1 LNLNSPNLN
10 LLPNLLAHN
19 TSDDNLPL
27 FDFNQTLGCL
37 DVVFMVLNPRRAI
50 MNVIKYLRL
59 YHAALAI
66 TALLAYITGELGII
80 HAWLGYGV
88 ALIIVMRLIWA
99 MSGVS
104 QLGLSKFYPSFEGIK
119 FNNALTHPAIS
130 RTLLSGIA
138 LSVIAVTITGIMMDE
153 GKSIGL
159 AEIKMIT
166 PALADDN
173 EEYGEGDESFCGNAR
188 DIFNP
193 L

>member
-1 LNLNSPNLN
+1 
-10 LLPNLLAHN
+10 
-19 TSDDNLPL
+19 
-27 FDFNQTLGCL
+27 
-37 DVVFMVLNPRRAI
+37 

-59 YHAALAI
+59 YHATLAI

-104 QLGLSKFYPSFEGIK
+104 QLGLSKFYPSFEGMRL
-119 FNNALTHPAIS
+119 NNALTHPAIS
-130 RTLLSGIA
+130 HTLLAGIA

-173 EEYGEGDESFCGNAR
+173 EGYGERDESFLSESHEFLANLMLLFVGMHVSYLILFKR
-188 DIFNP
+188 P
-193 L
+193 LALFMLFVPKQDKK

>member
-1 LNLNSPNLN
+1 
-10 LLPNLLAHN
+10 
-19 TSDDNLPL
+19 
-27 FDFNQTLGCL
+27 
-37 DVVFMVLNPRRAI
+37 
-50 MNVIKYLRL
+50 MNVIKFLRL

-66 TALLAYITGELGII
+66 TAILAYITGELGII

-130 RTLLSGIA
+130 RILLAGIA
-138 LSVIAVTITGIMMDE
+138 LSVIAVTITGMMMDE

-166 PALADDN
+166 PALADGN
-173 EEYGEGDESFCGNAR
+173 EEYGEGDESFLSESHEFLANVMLLFVGMHVTYLILFKR
-188 DIFNP
+188 P
-193 L
+193 LALFMLFVPKQDKK